1 MLAPARSTAL
11 IYARPIGLPPRRVEV
26 LRPWWIN
33 GDFLGGGR
41 EKSAVRPRCLFEFT
55 LVDATK

>member
-1 MLAPARSTAL
+1 
-11 IYARPIGLPPRRVEV
+11 V
-26 LRPWWIN
+26 IN

-41 EKSAVRPRCLFEFT
+41 EKSAARPRCLFEFT